1 MKKRG
6 DSLEVRESLK
16 TLLSSCKLATKIGLK
31 KATQAL
37 FTNLRKYSFDKYSIW
52 KLVLFFSLSYLEY
65 F

>member
-1 MKKRG
+1 MKLTKKDG
-6 DSLEVRESLK
+6 SLEVREALK

-52 KLVLFFSLSYLEY
+52 K
-65 F
+65 